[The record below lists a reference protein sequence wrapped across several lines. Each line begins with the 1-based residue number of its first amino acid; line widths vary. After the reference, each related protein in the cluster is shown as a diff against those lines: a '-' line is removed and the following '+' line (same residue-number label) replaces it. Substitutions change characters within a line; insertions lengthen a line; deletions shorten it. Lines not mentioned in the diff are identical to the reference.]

1 VYLWVWDH
9 DESYMELK
17 ASKKGLWLANFN
29 KAGFDLVSGMCGR
42 AEVRDKVGNRTA
54 VDWCAP

>member
-1 VYLWVWDH
+1 V
-9 DESYMELK
+9 S
-17 ASKKGLWLANFN
+17 
-29 KAGFDLVSGMCGR
+29 FDLVSGMCGR